1 MVQSIIKNLHWIV
14 IFILLI
20 LCVIFYE
27 IAANKDKVL
36 EEIQKYEQLKSA
48 ADSIKMRRL
57 LRQKEDEAFQYRDS
71 LRQAK
76 INYILLKNE
85 KSRKKTGDL
94 IKLIPNSSTEFRD
107 SLWTEEWS
115 RKDSL
120 PY

>member
-1 MVQSIIKNLHWIV
+1 MVRAITKNWHWVV
-14 IFILLI
+14 ILLLLI
-20 LCVIFYE
+20 LSVILYE
-27 IAANKDKVL
+27 VASYKDKA
-36 EEIQKYEQLKSA
+36 LKNELDYQRIKASS
-48 ADSIKMRRL
+48 DSIKLRQL
-57 LRQKEDEAFQYRDS
+57 LRSKEDEAFRYRDS

-115 RKDSL
+115 RKDSF